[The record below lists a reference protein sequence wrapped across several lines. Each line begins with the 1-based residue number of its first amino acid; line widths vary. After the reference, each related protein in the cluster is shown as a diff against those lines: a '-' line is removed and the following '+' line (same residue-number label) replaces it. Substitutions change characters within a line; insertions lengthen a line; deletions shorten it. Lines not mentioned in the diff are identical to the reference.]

1 MMPEKDTFR
10 IDLRNAKLC
19 MELDCNTIFDAVVH
33 RHCPTCSGSEFY
45 PLESWLNRDRTA
57 RPTRLDTRAA
67 AIAALPRPAW
77 LDRLYVRR
85 DEAESELAM
94 AAHPRS
100 RAVQRRRA
108 G

>member
-1 MMPEKDTFR
+1 M
-10 IDLRNAKLC
+10 
-19 MELDCNTIFDAVVH
+19 
-33 RHCPTCSGSEFY
+33 
-45 PLESWLNRDRTA
+45 
-57 RPTRLDTRAA
+57 
-67 AIAALPRPAW
+67 AALPRPAW